1 MKFKQILQTAFL
13 FFIFFNTSVYGLNNK
28 IIARVG
34 TEIITNLDLKNEIKT
49 YLVMTRQQ
57 INQENVNKS
66 KDLAFRSLIRNAIK
80 LNEIKKYKVDKY
92 NPQDLENY
100 LNLISKNIG
109 ADRSNLKNFFK
120 LNKLD
125 YEKFRENYINELLWN
140 TLIFSLYK
148 NQITINPIE
157 IEEELKNK
165 VKSNKETKK
174 FLISEIEIPVDAN
187 IENLYESI
195 INDLKKES
203 FDVVAKKYSISMS
216 KEKGGML
223 GWFDENSLSQVYLDE
238 VSKLE
243 VGQLSKPIRTVSS
256 YIILKLDNIKEFKN
270 DSINI
275 EKLKEEIIVQK
286 KEENLKL
293 FSRSHFSNLETSIL
307 IDIL

>member
-120 LNKLD
+120 L
-125 YEKFRENYINELLWN
+125 
-140 TLIFSLYK
+140 
-148 NQITINPIE
+148 
-157 IEEELKNK
+157 LKNFTH
-165 VKSNKETKK
+165 KST
-174 FLISEIEIPVDAN
+174 FI
-187 IENLYESI
+187 Y
-195 INDLKKES
+195 
-203 FDVVAKKYSISMS
+203 
-216 KEKGGML
+216 
-223 GWFDENSLSQVYLDE
+223 
-238 VSKLE
+238 
-243 VGQLSKPIRTVSS
+243 
-256 YIILKLDNIKEFKN
+256 
-270 DSINI
+270 INI
-275 EKLKEEIIVQK
+275 EKGK
-286 KEENLKL
+286 K
-293 FSRSHFSNLETSIL
+293 
-307 IDIL
+307 